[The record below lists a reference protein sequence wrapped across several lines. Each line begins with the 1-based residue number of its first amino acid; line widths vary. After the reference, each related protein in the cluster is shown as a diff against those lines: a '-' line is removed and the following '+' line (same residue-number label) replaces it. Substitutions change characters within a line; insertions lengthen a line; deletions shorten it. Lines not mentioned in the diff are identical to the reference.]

1 MQPLPTEKP
10 AHRHG
15 NSASNR
21 ENTALVNKKR
31 VQRAGNKREKS
42 QKQLRPSHDND
53 EGRKPADTVFLA
65 EQSLSRRPMRKNK
78 REKGAMANRQ
88 RGCTAEERRLRS
100 RRNAEGAE
108 MRGLKRQTGGA
119 DGRSNAVGRRR
130 NVLETETRR
139 AELYGRW
146 RAAVSRRKPAAPAP
160 LLSIINLARALSP
173 TAGAFSLCSLP
184 HSLQWHNS
192 SSARPSRPRAHSPT
206 HPATSTPCAP
216 SSQPL
221 YRVLAPFAH
230 SCGMQFTRLQGK

>member
-1 MQPLPTEKP
+1 
-10 AHRHG
+10 
-15 NSASNR
+15 
-21 ENTALVNKKR
+21 
-31 VQRAGNKREKS
+31 
-42 QKQLRPSHDND
+42 
-53 EGRKPADTVFLA
+53 
-65 EQSLSRRPMRKNK
+65 MRKNK

-88 RGCTAEERRLRS
+88 RGCTAEETQLRS

-108 MRGLKRQTGGA
+108 MRELKRQTGGA

-130 NVLETETRR
+130 NAPGMEMRR
-139 AELYGRW
+139 AGLSGRQPT
-146 RAAVSRRKPAAPAP
+146 AVSRRPPTAPAP
-160 LLSIINLARALSP
+160 LLSIIHLARALFP

-184 HSLQWHNS
+184 RSLQWHNS

-221 YRVLAPFAH
+221 YCVLAPFAH